1 MKYLSF
7 FLDIVIQHHV
17 KRYGR
22 AFARDWDDYK
32 DEFGSP
38 DGNFYWIGLQRMHEL
53 TSSGAYQLEINL
65 RTGNESKTLQW
76 SAFSVGSESKNYRL
90 SASGFDQG
98 TSGLSDRLSPH
109 NGAYF
114 STQDRDNDGYSSG
127 SCSSRFG
134 NTGWWYKRCFAC
146 HLTHVAGPYYD
157 QYYSEST
164 MVLKR
169 K

>member
-1 MKYLSF
+1 M
-7 FLDIVIQHHV
+7 
-17 KRYGR
+17 RYGR

-32 DEFGSP
+32 DEFGRP
-38 DGNFYWIGLQRMHEL
+38 DGNFYWIGLDRMHDL

-65 RTGNESKTLQW
+65 RTGNESKTMRW
-76 SAFSVGSESKNYRL
+76 ASFSVASESDKYL
-90 SASGFDQG
+90 VSVSGFDQG
-98 TSGLSDRLSPH
+98 TSGLSDRFSPH
-109 NGAYF
+109 NGADF

-127 SCSSRFG
+127 SCSSRYG

-146 HLTHVAGPYYD
+146 HLTHASGPYYD
-157 QYYSEST
+157 QYYMEST